1 MHAAMLREIWRR
13 VKAKKELEE
22 KVRLQAVAEAAAV
35 VELKQHNEEQEA
47 KLVEMQATIEKLE
60 QEHKEKQEEREKEAE
75 LQIEELKAEQERLV
89 TSE

>member
-75 LQIEELKAEQERLV
+75 
-89 TSE
+89 

>member
-35 VELKQHNEEQEA
+35 VELKQHNEEQGA

-75 LQIEELKAEQERLV
+75 
-89 TSE
+89 